1 MEAFYAYLG
10 EWIVSLRFFFSFRLA
25 KYLVKSDCTVYAAK
39 RNPNWP
45 ALPAYVSVRVCCF
58 FLFIFYVLYGPLFAA
73 TAFQSERF
81 SKSERQRETAK
92 DTKAKEIEQE
102 IS

>member
-1 MEAFYAYLG
+1 MCVLF
-10 EWIVSLRFFFSFRLA
+10 
-25 KYLVKSDCTVYAAK
+25 
-39 RNPNWP
+39 
-45 ALPAYVSVRVCCF
+45 F
-58 FLFIFYVLYGPLFAA
+58 FLFIFDVLYGPLFAA

-81 SKSERQRETAK
+81 SKSARQRETAK